1 MPIRC
6 PPSSLA
12 FARTAQHI
20 LPLIELPSPPSS
32 STIHSHSHFSA
43 SSSLTTNRIVHPN
56 SPLLA
61 YNSPPRTMST
71 QAASTSSSTTTTT
84 SSTSPISAA
93 TAPNQSRT
101 RNRSS
106 SEETRNAAAAA
117 AAAAQDRSYASSI
130 RALNTLQSNAAV
142 IEAIRK
148 SGGKMN
154 ELAIPEMQE
163 YWKRLGYELEDLNK
177 LNVIHITGTKGK
189 GSTAA
194 FCSSLLAHAPLL
206 SSKATARPRVGLYTS
221 PHLVYVRERIRI
233 DGVPIQEE
241 LFAKY
246 FWQVWDKLGQNDQRA
261 HPATPLRPV
270 YFRYLTL
277 LAMHIFLQEGVGAT
291 ILEVGIGG
299 TYDSTNIV
307 PRPIACGIS
316 SLGLDHT
323 ALLGNTLPEIARHKA
338 GIFKKD
344 VGAVSVWQPEDAA
357 KVVEQTAA
365 EVQTRSFVALPR
377 DAPQQVRSIALGL
390 PGLHQSTNAQ
400 LAVALVRLFIQA
412 SAQDAILL
420 QERGWTFSFAPAADQ
435 LNRLDAPLEEW
446 EVAGVER
453 AAWPGRC
460 QVVPPPP
467 APPSSSICDPPAA
480 SQASCCMPTFFL
492 DGAHT
497 TDSLKLATRWFV
509 QASRFR
515 ETAAHRRADEVRG
528 EEGDGARGEEEAKR
542 WYLVFNCT
550 HGRDAKELL
559 GALCDAVREEEVRVS
574 FDKVI
579 FCTNTTYKEGKSSG
593 DLTAGGL
600 DAKEVEALTV
610 QNELRRAWLDLRRDS
625 AMRARAAVAGAKDAA
640 EEEEEEEEE
649 EILVLPSI
657 EDALNACVAAA
668 AARGQERGGSVFVT
682 GSLLLVGGVMA
693 HLQKWGALDE
703 ALNSVAGR

>member
-1 MPIRC
+1 
-6 PPSSLA
+6 
-12 FARTAQHI
+12 
-20 LPLIELPSPPSS
+20 
-32 STIHSHSHFSA
+32 
-43 SSSLTTNRIVHPN
+43 
-56 SPLLA
+56 
-61 YNSPPRTMST
+61 MST
-71 QAASTSSSTTTTT
+71 Q
-84 SSTSPISAA
+84 
-93 TAPNQSRT
+93 
-101 RNRSS
+101 
-106 SEETRNAAAAA
+106 
-117 AAAAQDRSYASSI
+117 AAQDRSYASSI

-194 FCSSLLAHAPLL
+194 FCSSLLAHAPL

-233 DGVPIQEE
+233 DGIPIQEE

-344 VGAVSVWQPEDAA
+344 VRAVSVWQPEDAA
-357 KVVEQTAA
+357 KVVEETAA
-365 EVQTRSFVALPR
+365 EVQARSFVALPR
-377 DAPQQVRSIALGL
+377 NAPQQVRSIALGL

-400 LAVALVRLFIQA
+400 LALALVRLFIQA
-412 SAQDAILL
+412 SAQDAML
-420 QERGWTFSFAPAADQ
+420 QERGWTFSFAPDQ
-435 LNRLDAPLEEW
+435 LDRLDAPPKEW

-460 QVVPPPP
+460 QVVPP
-467 APPSSSICDPPAA
+467 APLSSICDDPA
-480 SQASCCMPTFFL
+480 SQACSMPTFFL

-509 QASRFR
+509 QASRFTN
-515 ETAAHRRADEVRG
+515 EAAAHHRDRAEVQVRG
-528 EEGDGARGEEEAKR
+528 EKDGAEEAKR
-542 WYLVFNCT
+542 CLVFNCT
-550 HGRDAKELL
+550 HGRNAKELL
-559 GALCDAVREEEVRVS
+559 GALCDAVREEDEKVS

-579 FCTNTTYKEGKSSG
+579 FCTNTTFKEGKSSG

-600 DAKEVEALTV
+600 DAREVEALTV
-610 QNELRRAWLDLRRDS
+610 QNELRRAWLDLRKDF
-625 AMRARAAVAGAKDAA
+625 ATRARAAAGTAGAEDGEDQ
-640 EEEEEEEEE
+640 EEEEEEV
-649 EILVLPSI
+649 LVLPSI

-668 AARGQERGGSVFVT
+668 AAAAAPAPATATKGQERGGSVFVT

-703 ALNSVAGR
+703 ALVSVAGRERR